1 MGSENAKYIGGMVL
15 LGLIAIGL
23 YAWSFI
29 MVSNN
34 IDSKDD
40 LDKIKQALPK
50 IWGLTI
56 SGSIAISLACL
67 FYFVYDSDKA
77 MTIMLF
83 LSCLTFGLT
92 YSALCFS
99 LLSKLGIS

>member
-1 MGSENAKYIGGMVL
+1 MASENAKYIGGMVL

-23 YAWSFI
+23 YVWSFI

-40 LDKIKQALPK
+40 LDKIKKALPK

-83 LSCLTFGLT
+83 LSCLTFGLS

>member
-1 MGSENAKYIGGMVL
+1 MGSENAKYIGGMIL

-23 YAWSFI
+23 YVWSFI

-34 IDSKDD
+34 IDSKND

-56 SGSIAISLACL
+56 SGSIAVSLSFL
-67 FYFVYDSDKA
+67 FYFIYDSDKA
-77 MTIMLF
+77 INIMLL

-92 YSALCFS
+92 YSTLCFS